1 MSIILT
7 SRVNNFSRKWGK
19 GEVNVGRQ
27 LPASFRKYFEMNR
40 IFSVALVYCN
50 KMSTIASLGIRMLC
64 GQPVFLILK
73 SRKSYFRCNSV
84 LSSDYY
90 RYEIYDFQTMINPIL
105 EMAIQ
110 KLELWNLKS
119 EFRNQKSEIRI
130 QNSENRNRKS
140 QSLKIW
146 NPQLR
151 NQKSKAW
158 FPKCHSW
165 YPILTITVYQSGCF
179 AANPISKIRNQKS
192 VLSLSAFLILVYRN
206 QPTGFSFLKI

>member
-1 MSIILT
+1 
-7 SRVNNFSRKWGK
+7 
-19 GEVNVGRQ
+19 
-27 LPASFRKYFEMNR
+27 MNR
-40 IFSVALVYCN
+40 IFSVALVYCD

-73 SRKSYFRCNSV
+73 SRKSYFRCNSL

-90 RYEIYDFQTMINPIL
+90 RYEIYDFQTMVNLIL
-105 EMAIQ
+105 EMTIQ

-119 EFRNQKSEIRI
+119 EFRNQKSEI
-130 QNSENRNRKS
+130 RNRKS

-158 FPKCHSW
+158 FPKCHLW
-165 YPILTITVYQSGCF
+165 YPILTITAYSSLRCHYF
-179 AANPISKIRNQKS
+179 EYRISKIVHISPPGVGRQIFNVTS
-192 VLSLSAFLILVYRN
+192 GIVFLSGGRVTIF
-206 QPTGFSFLKI
+206 